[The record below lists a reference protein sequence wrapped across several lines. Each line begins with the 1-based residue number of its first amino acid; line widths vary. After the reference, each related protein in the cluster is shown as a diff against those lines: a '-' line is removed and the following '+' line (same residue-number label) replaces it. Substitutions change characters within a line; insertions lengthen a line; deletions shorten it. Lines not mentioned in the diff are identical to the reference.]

1 MRVGEGRKKRER
13 ERNKMREG
21 GKEREGEKTSK
32 RARKRERE
40 SCHNSRFTCHRLL
53 CSGDASPTYLV
64 ENTQWDVFEGN
75 EGCSEPRVIP
85 ASFIRHIFPD
95 ARIIIM
101 LRDPIE
107 R

>member
-1 MRVGEGRKKRER
+1 M
-13 ERNKMREG
+13 
-21 GKEREGEKTSK
+21 
-32 RARKRERE
+32 
-40 SCHNSRFTCHRLL
+40 HLHLWL

-85 ASFIRHIFPD
+85 ASFIRHMYPD
-95 ARIIIM
+95 ARIIIL

-107 R
+107 RYDYHLYRPPSFILS